1 MSELQQ
7 IPFWIYII
15 FMFFIIRI
23 EFKKYNKNIPYKESK
38 KEKNISKR
46 ILKGI
51 LAGIHYSHFIGT
63 YDHKKYNTQ
72 VFTPKT
78 LECYIGGSLAAL
90 VLFVYP
96 ILAFNLSNKFGYSWL
111 IILVIPIISNIVS
124 IILNKRTNEIYKN
137 KDSIRKI

>member
-1 MSELQQ
+1 
-7 IPFWIYII
+7 
-15 FMFFIIRI
+15 MFFIIRI

-51 LAGIHYSHFIGT
+51 SAGMHYSHFIGT

-78 LECYIGGSLAAL
+78 LECYIGGSLATL
-90 VLFVYP
+90 ILFVYP
-96 ILAFNLSNKFGYSWL
+96 ILAFNLSNNFGPIWL
-111 IILVIPIISNIVS
+111 VLLVIPVASNIIS
-124 IILNKRTNEIYKN
+124 IILDKN
-137 KDSIRKI
+137 RRVE

>member
-1 MSELQQ
+1 MIELQQ

-23 EFKKYNKNIPYKESK
+23 EFKKYSKNIPYKESK

-63 YDHKKYNTQ
+63 YDHKRYNTQ

-96 ILAFNLSNKFGYSWL
+96 ILAFNLSNNFSPIWL
-111 IILVIPIISNIVS
+111 VLLVIPVASNIIS
-124 IILNKRTNEIYKN
+124 IILDKKANEA
-137 KDSIRKI
+137 RKEKAFK